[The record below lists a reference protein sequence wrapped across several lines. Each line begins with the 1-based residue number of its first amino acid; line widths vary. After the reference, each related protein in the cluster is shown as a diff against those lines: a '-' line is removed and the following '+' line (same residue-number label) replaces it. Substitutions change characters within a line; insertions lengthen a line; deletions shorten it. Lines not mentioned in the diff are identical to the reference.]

1 MGRRG
6 PSPRRF
12 RPVPTGLEMAVDAKH
27 AVLLDTLRKL
37 LRRGASGHLVNM
49 LQKLRPADVAPL
61 LSSLPDSE
69 RTAVIVQM
77 GEKAPSIAAAI
88 VSEMPPAHAAELL
101 QAMPPE
107 TIGRVLS
114 ELPYDDAAAFMA
126 ALPQDLQES
135 VLATMV
141 REDSAAVQRLLL
153 YPPDTA
159 GRIMTPDVFSLA
171 EELTIEQAIHSLQKN
186 RDLEMAF
193 YLYVVDD
200 RAHLVGVLSLRQLL
214 VNDPGRRLRDVM
226 TTDVIKVR
234 ADMDQ
239 EEVARIV
246 SKYDIIAV
254 PVVDDQSRLVGVIT
268 IDDVIDVVREE
279 ATEDF
284 YKLAGT
290 SDEEK
295 VQRSVLKSA
304 RSRLPWLFASFFGG
318 VAVAVV
324 VGLYQ
329 TILAPMVILA
339 GFFPV
344 ILGMGGNIGTQ
355 SSTIIVRGLATGRFE
370 LRLIGTAILKEIR
383 IALVLGLAYGTL
395 LTIAAWVLLKSPI
408 GSAHVPA
415 VLSGVVVGLSL
426 FLSMTVAAVIGTL
439 LPVLLKTIG
448 LDPARATGPFVTTS
462 IDVIGSIVY
471 LTMVSALLRG

>member
-1 MGRRG
+1 
-6 PSPRRF
+6 
-12 RPVPTGLEMAVDAKH
+12 MAVDAKQ

-37 LRRGASGHLVNM
+37 LRRGASGHLINM

-61 LSSLPDSE
+61 LSSLGDSE

-77 GEKAPSIAAAI
+77 GEKAPSIAASI
-88 VSEMPPAHAAELL
+88 VSELHAVPAAELL

-107 TIGRVLS
+107 TIGRVLA
-114 ELPYDDAAAFMA
+114 ELPYDDAADFMA
-126 ALPQDLQES
+126 ALPSELQDH
-135 VLATMV
+135 VLATMP
-141 REDSAAVQRLLL
+141 REDASAIQRLLL

-159 GRIMTPDVFSLA
+159 GRIMTPDVFALS
-171 EELTIEQAIHSLQKN
+171 EDLTIEQAIRSLQQQ

-193 YLYVVDD
+193 YLYVVDE
-200 RAHLVGVLSLRQLL
+200 RGHLVGVLSLRQLL
-214 VNDPGRRLRDVM
+214 VNDPAKKLRDVM

-234 ADMDQ
+234 TDMDQ
-239 EEVARIV
+239 EEVAKVV

-254 PVVDDQSRLVGVIT
+254 PVVDEQSRLVGVIT

-318 VAVAVV
+318 FAVAAVI
-324 VGLYQ
+324 GAYQ
-329 TILAPMVILA
+329 SLLSQMVILA

-344 ILGMGGNIGTQ
+344 ILGMGGIIGTQ
-355 SSTIIVRGLATGRFE
+355 SSTIMVRGLATGRIE
-370 LRLIGTAILKEIR
+370 LRLIGRAIFKEVR
-383 IALVLGLAYGTL
+383 IALVLGLVYGGL
-395 LTIAAWVLLKSPI
+395 LALLSWLLLLSPI
-408 GSAHVPA
+408 GSRVVRPA
-415 VLSGVVVGLSL
+415 SAGIAVGMSL
-426 FLSMTVAAVIGTL
+426 FFSMSIASMIGTL
-439 LPVLLKTIG
+439 LPVILKRIG
-448 LDPARATGPFVTTS
+448 
-462 IDVIGSIVY
+462 
-471 LTMVSALLRG
+471 

>member
-1 MGRRG
+1 
-6 PSPRRF
+6 
-12 RPVPTGLEMAVDAKH
+12 MAVDAKQ

-49 LQKLRPADVAPL
+49 LQKLRPADIAPL
-61 LSSLPDSE
+61 LSSLADPE

-77 GEKAPSIAAAI
+77 GEKAPGIAASI
-88 VSEMPPAHAAELL
+88 VSELHPVPAAELL

-107 TIGRVLS
+107 TIGQILA
-114 ELPYDDAAAFMA
+114 ELPYDEAADFMA
-126 ALPQDLQES
+126 ALPHELQDQ
-135 VLATMV
+135 VLGTMT
-141 REDSAAVQRLLL
+141 REDAAAVQRLLL

-159 GRIMTPDVFSLA
+159 GRIMTPDAFSLV
-171 EELTIEQAIHSLQKN
+171 EDLTIEEAIRSLQQQ

-200 RAHLVGVLSLRQLL
+200 RSHLVGVLSLRQLL
-214 VNDPGRRLRDVM
+214 VNDPARKLKDVM

-234 ADMDQ
+234 TDMDQ

-284 YKLAGT
+284 YKMAGT

-304 RSRLPWLFASFFGG
+304 RSRLPWLFWSFFGG
-318 VAVAVV
+318 LLVAFV
-324 VGLYQ
+324 VGAYQ
-329 TILAPMVILA
+329 DVLSGIVVLA

-355 SSTIIVRGLATGRFE
+355 SSTIMVRGLATGRIE
-370 LRLIGTAILKEIR
+370 MRQVWTAIFKEVR
-383 IALVLGLAYGTL
+383 IALLLGLVYGTL
-395 LTIAAWVLLKSPI
+395 LSIAAWALVASPFGSKSLGHAEAGFI
-408 GSAHVPA
+408 I
-415 VLSGVVVGLSL
+415 GLSL
-426 FLSMTVAAVIGTL
+426 FLSMFVAAAIGTL
-439 LPVLLKTIG
+439 LPVILKKVG
-448 LDPARATGPFVTTS
+448 LDPARAAGPFVTTTV
-462 IDVIGSIVY
+462 DVLGTVIY
-471 LTMVSALLRG
+471 LSMASMMLRR

>member
-1 MGRRG
+1 
-6 PSPRRF
+6 
-12 RPVPTGLEMAVDAKH
+12 MAVDAKQ

-37 LRRGASGHLVNM
+37 LRRGASGHLINM

-61 LSSLPDSE
+61 LSSLPDPE
-69 RTAVIVQM
+69 RTAVFVQM

-88 VSEMPPAHAAELL
+88 LSELHAVPAAELL

-107 TIGRVLS
+107 SVGRVLG
-114 ELPYDDAAAFMA
+114 ELPYDEAADFMAKLPQELQDAAFSAMA
-126 ALPQDLQES
+126 
-135 VLATMV
+135 

-159 GRIMTPDVFSLA
+159 GRIMTPDVFALSEDLS
-171 EELTIEQAIHSLQKN
+171 IEQAIRSLQQEH
-186 RDLEMAF
+186 DLEMAF
-193 YLYVVDD
+193 YLYVVDE
-200 RAHLVGVLSLRQLL
+200 RGHLVGVLSLRQLL
-214 VNDPGRRLRDVM
+214 VNPPSRTLKDVM
-226 TTDVIKVR
+226 TSDVIKVR
-234 ADMDQ
+234 TDMDQ
-239 EEVARIV
+239 EEVAKIV

-295 VQRSVLKSA
+295 VQKSVLKSA
-304 RSRLPWLFASFFGG
+304 RSRLAWLFTSFFGG
-318 VAVAVV
+318 LSVAFV
-324 VGLYQ
+324 VGAYQ
-329 TILAPMVILA
+329 GILARMVILA

-355 SSTIIVRGLATGRFE
+355 SSTIIVRGLATGRIE
-370 LRLIGTAILKEIR
+370 LRLIWSAIFKEVR
-383 IALVLGLAYGTL
+383 IALVLGLVYGGL
-395 LTIAAWVLLKSPI
+395 LTIVAWILLRSPLGASGLTAGVSASEAAL
-408 GSAHVPA
+408 A
-415 VLSGVVVGLSL
+415 VGFSL
-426 FLSMTVAAVIGTL
+426 FASMFIAALIGTA

-448 LDPARATGPFVTTS
+448 LDPARAAGPFVTTS
-462 IDVIGSIVY
+462 VDVLGSIVY
-471 LTMVSALLRG
+471 LSMASLLLRV